1 MSVREST
8 TRYTKNLYMAL
19 GRERPHLHAH
29 LARLNV
35 LYEDL
40 RLELLGVS
48 ESEVPFL
55 DGTGVN
61 FRKQYCMRRAIG
73 TTLEFAEAFRLL
85 DEHADFVHVRD
96 RFTAEHCE
104 IWQRCIGFFAT
115 HESTLQDIRNDIGG
129 HFGYKAAL
137 YAVQNFS
144 PDADGSL
151 NVRLDYRKSKGGV
164 WYEFAEEVAATA
176 MGRQKR
182 PGETSKE
189 FFART
194 FQLLS
199 ECFEHAVHGTDL
211 LTVVYTLDRF
221 R

>member
-1 MSVREST
+1 MSIREST

-19 GRERPHLHAH
+19 GRERTHLHAH
-29 LARLNV
+29 LARLSV

-40 RLELLGVS
+40 RLELYAVS
-48 ESEVPFL
+48 EPEVRFL

-61 FRKQYCMRRAIG
+61 FRKQYFMRRAIG

-85 DEHADFVHVRD
+85 NEHVDFPHIRD
-96 RFTAEHCE
+96 QFTEEHRA
-104 IWQRCIGFFAT
+104 IWQRCVEFFAT
-115 HESTLQDIRNDIGG
+115 HESQLQTIRNDIGG

-137 YAVQNFS
+137 YAVQHFS
-144 PDADGSL
+144 SHADGSIK
-151 NVRLDYRKSKGGV
+151 VRRDYRKRKGGV
-164 WYEFAEEVAATA
+164 WYELAEEIAATA

-199 ECFEHAVHGTDL
+199 ECFEHAVQGTDL

>member
-8 TRYTKNLYMAL
+8 TRYPKNLYMAL
-19 GRERPHLHAH
+19 GREHQHLHAH

-40 RLELLGVS
+40 RLELCGVS
-48 ESEVPFL
+48 EPEVRFL
-55 DGTGVN
+55 DGTGIN
-61 FRKQYCMRRAIG
+61 FRKQYFMRRAIG
-73 TTLEFAEAFRLL
+73 TTWEFAEAFRLL
-85 DEHADFVHVRD
+85 DEHADFVHIRD
-96 RFTAEHCE
+96 RFTAEHHE
-104 IWQRCIGFFAT
+104 VWQRCVEFFAA
-115 HESTLQDIRNDIGG
+115 HEPELQKVRHDIGG

-137 YAVQNFS
+137 YAVQNLN
-144 PDADGSL
+144 PDADGCIK
-151 NVRLDYRKSKGGV
+151 VRLDYRKNKGGIR
-164 WYEFAEEVAATA
+164 YEFAEEVAATA

-194 FQLLS
+194 FKLLS
-199 ECFEHAVHGTDL
+199 ECFEHAVQGTDL